1 MIEKKS
7 TIFRFTY
14 FPIICWWHFLL
25 SDILPKCAE
34 QWHLIDD
41 ETKKKLTNEYHE
53 NLKKY
58 SEDLEQYNLS
68 LTDAQRL
75 HLETATINRSKSKEK
90 QQLKLDN
97 KKTGK
102 PSRPVNPYGLFVK
115 EFFSKI
121 PKTDSENLNE
131 PVSIEQ
137 TLFYSIKTSCL
148 MQFFFLYWG

>member
-1 MIEKKS
+1 M
-7 TIFRFTY
+7 
-14 FPIICWWHFLL
+14 

-75 HLETATINRSKSKEK
+75 HLENATATINRNQSKEK

-102 PSRPVNPYGLFVK
+102 PSRPVNPYGIFVK

-121 PKTDSENLNE
+121 PKTDSESLNE

-137 TLFYSIKTSCL
+137 TLFYSIKISCL
-148 MQFFFLYWG
+148 MLFFFSLLRLT